1 MRTGTTI
8 AAAVAALT
16 VGVAAPA
23 AATTQPTPAPTA
35 TEAPAA
41 QPDVGRRSGLPFDS
55 GVFAHDAVA
64 EAGNQGRVPAYEKAV
79 GRPVDVW
86 QIAPL
91 RDNGV
96 DALIAE
102 TDRIAA
108 LVPEDVRV
116 DWATPLMTK
125 EQAARLGTA
134 MCKAGPDPYFRPG
147 WEFNLHGNWDW
158 NTDKIGNEVF
168 AQQFRDTIDGARST
182 CPGLQATWNPNS
194 GQGGVER
201 AMKAWPGDNYVDV
214 IGLDVYDWSY
224 EEPVTMDGGLNDWA
238 ERARAKGK
246 KMSLPEWGA
255 HGVKGRGDNPQFVKD
270 VMGWAEK
277 NADIVVMMSYFDESA
292 DYIANSPAAGQMP
305 KVGEALNSEFT
316 RLAGKTPNRAPAAAA
331 NPEGTG
337 TPPAP
342 APTGAATGAVPA
354 GQPHAPVVEDAMSML
369 MWLWNPLAPRVMQSF
384 RVVVGDD
391 GMVSVEPAVGPAPAP
406 VAPEPEA
413 TAAPAPAQED
423 VGAPAAEVGPRD
435 GRPLP
440 GTDASEATSDGD
452 GVLRDGQPAPEPA
465 TSTAGGIGDGR
476 TSEP

>member
-16 VGVAAPA
+16 VGAAAPA
-23 AATTQPTPAPTA
+23 AAETAPPAPAPTA
-35 TEAPAA
+35 AEAAAA
-41 QPDVGRRSGLPFDS
+41 QPEVGRRSGLPFDS
-55 GVFAHDAVA
+55 GVFAHDAVT
-64 EAGNQGRVPAYEKAV
+64 EAGKLGRVAAYEKAV

-158 NTDKIGNEVF
+158 NTDRIGNEVF
-168 AQQFRDTIDGARST
+168 AQRFRDTIDGARST

-201 AMKAWPGDNYVDV
+201 AMKAWPGDDYVDV

-238 ERARAKGK
+238 EHARAKGK

-255 HGVKGRGDNPQFVKD
+255 HGVKGRGDNPAFVKD
-270 VMGWAEK
+270 VMGWAEE
-277 NADIVVMMSYFDESA
+277 NADIVVMMSYFDEA
-292 DYIANSPAAGQMP
+292 GDYIANSPAAGQMP
-305 KVGEALNSEFT
+305 KVGQALNSEFT
-316 RLAGKTPNRAPAAAA
+316 RLAGKTPN
-331 NPEGTG
+331 
-337 TPPAP
+337 P
-342 APTGAATGAVPA
+342 APTVTGGPATQAPTDPPA
-354 GQPHAPVVEDAMSML
+354 SPAPTSDPQPDAPVVEDAMSML

-406 VAPEPEA
+406 VAPAPED

-440 GTDASEATSDGD
+440 GTETSEATSDDD

>member
-16 VGVAAPA
+16 VGAAAPA
-23 AATTQPTPAPTA
+23 AATTPPTPAPAA
-35 TEAPAA
+35 TEATAA

-55 GVFAHDAVA
+55 GVFAHDAVIN
-64 EAGNQGRVPAYEKAV
+64 AGQLGRVADYEKIT

-86 QIAPL
+86 QIAPY
-91 RDNGV
+91 RDGGI
-96 DALIAE
+96 DSLIAE

-108 LVPEDVRV
+108 LVPDDVRV

-168 AQQFRDTIDGARST
+168 AQQFRDTIEGARST

-201 AMKAWPGDNYVDV
+201 AMKAWPGDNHVDV

-238 ERARAKGK
+238 DHARKMGK

-255 HGVKGRGDNPQFVKD
+255 HGVKGRGDNPAFVKD

-277 NADIVVMMSYFDESA
+277 NADIVVMMSYFDEPA
-292 DYIANSPAAGQMP
+292 DYIKNSPAAGQMP
-305 KVGEALNSEFT
+305 KVGEALNAEFA
-316 RLAGKTPNRAPAAAA
+316 RLAGKTPNPSPAA
-331 NPEGTG
+331 TG
-337 TPPAP
+337 DPAPTATQAPTEPPASP
-342 APTGAATGAVPA
+342 APTG
-354 GQPHAPVVEDAMSML
+354 QPDAPVVEDAMSML
-369 MWLWNPLAPRVMQSF
+369 MWLWNPAAPRVIQSF

-406 VAPEPEA
+406 VAPAPEA
-413 TAAPAPAQED
+413 TAAPAPAEVD
-423 VGAPAAEVGPRD
+423 GGAPDAEAGPRD

-440 GTDASEATSDGD
+440 GSETGEATGDDD
-452 GVLRDGQPAPEPA
+452 GVLRDGQPTPEPA
-465 TSTAGGIGDGR
+465 TPATGGIGDGR